1 MNQVQPAKVKDYW
14 EKIAAEFD
22 TIYSGEKSAF
32 KRWLD
37 KVFRADM
44 YERYRL
50 TVEECGAENIKS
62 VLDVGTGSGRFC
74 LPLAKEKNRILGID
88 FSQPMIDIAK
98 QRAEEAG
105 VAEKCDFRVAD
116 FMALDLDEKFDAS
129 IAIGVFDYIN
139 KPVPFLSK
147 MAKTANV
154 KVVATFPILWSWRV
168 PVRWVRLNVL
178 GCPVYF
184 FTAAKVRKLCEE
196 SGLTVKSLKRVGKI
210 HFLVAEP
217 RGGKAET

>member
-1 MNQVQPAKVKDYW
+1 MNEVQPPKVKDYW
-14 EKIAAEFD
+14 TKIAAEFD

-50 TVEECGAENIKS
+50 TVEECGAENVKS
-62 VLDVGTGSGRFC
+62 VLDVGTGSGRFL
-74 LPLAKEKNRILGID
+74 LPLAKEKERLLGID
-88 FSQPMIDIAK
+88 FSEPMIKIAR
-98 QRAEEAG
+98 QRAGEAG
-105 VAEKCDFRVAD
+105 VAGKCDFQVAD
-116 FMALDLDEKFDAS
+116 FMQMETEEKFDAA

-139 KPVPFLSK
+139 KPVPFLKK
-147 MAKTANV
+147 MGEAANV

-184 FTAAKVRKLCEE
+184 FTAAKVRRLCEE
-196 SGLTVKSLKRVGKI
+196 SGLKVTTLKRIGKI

-217 RGGKAET
+217 MKA

>member
-1 MNQVQPAKVKDYW
+1 MNQVQPAKVKGYW

-22 TIYSGEKSAF
+22 TIYSGEKSPF
-32 KRWLD
+32 KCWLD

-50 TVEECGAENIKS
+50 TVEECGADSIRS

-74 LPLAKEKNRILGID
+74 LPLAKGKERILGVD

-98 QRAEEAG
+98 KRAEEAG

-116 FMALDLDEKFDAS
+116 FMELELDEAFDAV

-147 MAKTANV
+147 MAKTSVV
-154 KVVATFPILWSWRV
+154 KVVATFPILWSWRA
-168 PVRWVRLNVL
+168 PVRWVRLNL
-178 GCPVYF
+178 AGCPVYF
-184 FTAAKVRKLCEE
+184 FTEAKVRKLCAE
-196 SGLTVKSLKRVGKI
+196 SGLAVKSLKRVGKI
-210 HFLVAEP
+210 HFLVATP
-217 RGGKAET
+217 AQR

>member
-1 MNQVQPAKVKDYW
+1 MNNIQPAKVKDYW
-14 EKIAAEFD
+14 EKIAAQFD
-22 TIYSGEKSAF
+22 TIYSGEKSGF

-50 TVEECGAENIKS
+50 TIEECGDSRVKS

-74 LPLAKEKNRILGID
+74 LPLAKDKDRILGVD

-98 QRAEEAG
+98 HRAEEAG
-105 VAEKCDFRVAD
+105 VAGKCDFRVAD
-116 FMALDLDEKFDAS
+116 FMELDLAEPFDAV
-129 IAIGVFDYIN
+129 IAIGVFDYIS

-168 PVRWVRLNVL
+168 PVRWVRLNLL

-196 SGLTVKSLKRVGKI
+196 SGLKVTTLKRIGKI

-217 RGGKAET
+217 KGKS